1 MTGIGLGMR
10 ILVTGGTGYIGSHTA
25 AVLLGAGHEVV
36 LLDNLSN
43 SSAIVA
49 DRIAE
54 VAQKPVSLV
63 AADVAD
69 TASLEHV
76 FKQHRI
82 DCVVHFAG
90 LKAVGESAQYPLKY
104 FQNNVAGTITL
115 LSAMEMAGVKNIV
128 FSSSATVYG
137 DLAPFPYRE
146 THGRGVAS
154 SPYGLTKSMIEQIL
168 ETMTTSDPQ
177 WSVISL
183 RYFNPIGAHPSGRM
197 GEDPTGIPNNLMPFI
212 AQVAVGRRKKLHIF
226 GGDYP
231 TPDGTCRRDYIHVMD
246 LAEGHLAAL
255 SMLMPGFDAINLGTG
270 QPLSVLEMIHAFEAA
285 TAVAV
290 PYDIVERREGD
301 LPEFW
306 ADAEKAKRVLGW
318 QAKRSLNEMIEDTW
332 RWQVRNPDGYIPKN
346 GST

>member
-1 MTGIGLGMR
+1 M
-10 ILVTGGTGYIGSHTA
+10 VTGGTGYIGSHTA

-69 TASLEHV
+69 RASLEHV

-212 AQVAVGRRKKLHIF
+212 AQVAVGRRKQLHIF

-270 QPLSVLEMIHAFEAA
+270 QPLSVLEMIHAFEAV